1 MAANEISNLVAAMIV
16 FQPAATQGAVQVFN
30 CVGVDQL
37 VPTANKG
44 VTRVGVG
51 RYTVSLVDKISPG
64 PNFGA
69 IALGTGAAAYIVT
82 CSIDINGDLVVNI
95 DTNAG
100 APSDV
105 SPAYA
110 IVFRFPSID

>member
-1 MAANEISNLVAAMIV
+1 MAANEIANLVAAMIV
-16 FQPAATQGAVQVFN
+16 FQPAASQGAVQVFN

-37 VPTANKG
+37 VLTANKG

-51 RYTVSLVDKISPG
+51 RYTVSLVDKISVG
-64 PNFGA
+64 PNFGG

-82 CSIDINGDLVVNI
+82 GSIDVNGDLVVNV

-100 APSDV
+100 APSDA
-105 SPAYA
+105 SPVYMM
-110 IVFRFPSID
+110 VFRFPSID